1 MCQLYNL
8 KPEDLFFK
16 VEAFNYRSSA
26 TYSEIV
32 PITLETLGAL
42 KAQIQRDMTKDSTKR
57 AQTKPKP
64 GNTAKVD
71 RTRFPQNMARN
82 LPSTTSIKQE
92 EAGETSVAGPS
103 HIVFR
108 GPSYDAEKKKS
119 RACESIFCSALLVV
133 LTFVIVVRPLYV
145 REDLGTE

>member
-26 TYSEIV
+26 THSNFAPV
-32 PITLETLGAL
+32 TLETLGAL
-42 KAQIQRDMTKDSTKR
+42 KAQIQRDMIKDSIKR
-57 AQTKPKP
+57 VQTKPKP
-64 GNTAKVD
+64 GNTAKID
-71 RTRFPQNMARN
+71 RTRLPQNMVRN
-82 LPSTTSIKQE
+82 LPPTPIKQE
-92 EAGETSVAGPS
+92 TGETSIPGPS
-103 HIVFR
+103 HLVFR

-119 RACESIFCSALLVV
+119 RACESIFCSALLMV
-133 LTFVIVVRPLYV
+133 LTFVFVVRPLYV

>member
-8 KPEDLFFK
+8 NPEDLFYK
-16 VEAFNYRSSA
+16 VEAFNYRPSA
-26 TYSEIV
+26 THSGIA

-64 GNTAKVD
+64 GNTAQVD
-71 RTRFPQNMARN
+71 RRRIPQNMVRN
-82 LPSTTSIKQE
+82 LPPTSIKQE
-92 EAGETSVAGPS
+92 ATGETGVPGLS
-103 HIVFR
+103 HLVFR
-108 GPSYDAEKKKS
+108 GPSYDAGKKKS
-119 RACESIFCSALLVV
+119 RACESIFCSALLMV